1 MTPEERPRK
10 LKRVVIKEELVELT
24 GHWRMALI
32 LNQFLYW
39 SERHHDFDRFIA
51 EEQARNPES
60 TTPLTHGWIYK
71 SARELL
77 NELMI
82 DMSEVT
88 LRRDIKLLVEQGY
101 LAERYNPDK
110 RWDRELQYRPDV
122 RLIQRDLQ
130 ALGYALDNYPL
141 LLDAPFF
148 TMKNGSFTM
157 KNRRSTGEGS
167 ILHGEGS
174 ILHGEGAIPEITPE
188 ITSEITSEN
197 DVVAALRE
205 LGLTQKQAAD
215 AVQQHQF
222 TLDDVARWEAWLT
235 TLDQAD
241 NAIAVFAAAIKERR
255 LPPRSRRRKRAPAP
269 AQAGQ
274 QHPLAL
280 TPTDL
285 PPTLVKVHTA
295 DGTLQ
300 LLNTCDVWQSVLVKI
315 EEQVPRSEFDTWIK
329 PCVLLDVEAQ
339 VAIVGTPNI
348 FVRQEIEGRYLSIL
362 RAALEGVV
370 GFMVEPQVVIGSTP
384 VGQPHAS

>member
-1 MTPEERPRK
+1 MTSEERPRK

-71 SARELL
+71 SAKELL

-88 LRRDIKLLVEQGY
+88 LRRDIKLLVERGY
-101 LAERYNPDK
+101 LAEQYNPDK

-130 ALGYALDNYPL
+130 ELGYTLDNYPL

-148 TMKNGSFTM
+148 MVKNASFTM
-157 KNRRSTGEGS
+157 KNRRSTGE
-167 ILHGEGS
+167 EW

-197 DVVAALRE
+197 DVVAALSE
-205 LGLTQKQAAD
+205 LGLTRKQATD
-215 AVQQHQF
+215 AVQQHQL
-222 TLDDVARWEAWLT
+222 TLDDVARWESWLD

-241 NAIAVFAAAIKERR
+241 NGIAVFAAAIKERP
-255 LPPRSRRRKRAPAP
+255 LPPRSRRRGRAPSP
-269 AQAGQ
+269 AQASQ
-274 QHPLAL
+274 QHLA
-280 TPTDL
+280 PPIATDL
-285 PPTLVKVHTA
+285 APSVIEVHTA
-295 DGTLQ
+295 DGMLQ
-300 LLNTCDVWQSVLVKI
+300 LLNAHEVWQAVLAKI
-315 EEQVPRSEFDTWIK
+315 QEQVPRGEFDTWIK
-329 PCVLLDVEAQ
+329 PCVLLDVESQ

-348 FVRQEIEGRYLSIL
+348 FVRQEIESRYLSIL
-362 RAALEGVV
+362 RAALEGAV
-370 GFMVEPQVVIGSTP
+370 GYRVETQVVIGSTP
-384 VGQPHAS
+384 VDQPYER

>member
-39 SERHHDFDRFIA
+39 SERHHDFDRFIT

-88 LRRDIKLLVEQGY
+88 LRRDIKLLVERGY
-101 LAERYNPDK
+101 LAEQYNPDK

-130 ALGYALDNYPL
+130 ELGYTLDNYPL

-148 TMKNGSFTM
+148 TMKNASFTM
-157 KNRRSTGEGS
+157 KNRRSTGEES

-197 DVVAALRE
+197 DVVAALSE
-205 LGLTQKQAAD
+205 LGLTRKQATH
-215 AVQQHQF
+215 AVQQHQL
-222 TLDDVARWEAWLT
+222 TLDDVARWESWLA

-241 NAIAVFAAAIKERR
+241 NAIAVFAAAIKERP
-255 LPPRSRRRKRAPAP
+255 LPPRSRRWSRTPAP
-269 AQAGQ
+269 AQSDQ
-274 QHPLAL
+274 QHPMSP

-285 PPTLVKVHTA
+285 PPTLVEVHTA
-295 DGTLQ
+295 DGALQ
-300 LLNTCDVWQSVLVKI
+300 RLNARDVWQAVLVKI
-315 EEQVPRSEFDTWIK
+315 QEQVPRSEFDTWIK

-362 RAALEGVV
+362 RAALDGVV
-370 GFMVEPQVVIGSTP
+370 GYMVETQVVIGSTP
-384 VGQPHAS
+384 VDQLRAS